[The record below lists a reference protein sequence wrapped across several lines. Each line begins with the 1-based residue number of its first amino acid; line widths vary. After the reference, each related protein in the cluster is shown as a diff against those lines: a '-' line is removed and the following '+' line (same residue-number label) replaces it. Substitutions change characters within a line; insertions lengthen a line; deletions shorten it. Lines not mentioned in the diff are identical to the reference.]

1 MKLSI
6 EKQKNIS
13 RVYKDEDEAD
23 KIPEGLETVDR
34 LIIESTKVMVPKAKQ
49 DILRGTGTIE
59 LLIKITHTF
68 AQANLKE
75 KSYDKIHKFVAEILV
90 FLSYAIYKNQEN
102 QNMTLKELPLLNELI
117 FSTQSSFEGLMLAK
131 SFIHDNKKVL
141 LSESLCRDMIRLMCI
156 IENQISQASKKI
168 MIFNILSEF
177 CQYKGNPIKRNQN
190 TIIMNLID
198 QGENKITKKL
208 SVINYKTI
216 FANFS
221 NKMDSLEF
229 AKNATPIICLPLDIK
244 LILSVITLLNK
255 CNEGDNNYVANISIT
270 TITLE
275 SVNIWMKAFLP
286 VPIKLIILRYIY
298 NAYLGEGLA
307 LSDADKLD
315 LLILFKSLSSDLE
328 NIEDLNILGAE
339 SSKDY
344 LLVTH
349 DNFIRA
355 TDNDQDYIGLFLDS
369 CKKLFIMA
377 MLHSEEKS
385 IARESEAFSSTINS
399 VLNNLAPSSMRDLNR
414 QKMEDFTALINE
426 NYVRLFDAAYKKRKS
441 GMGMAMT
448 IKTFK
453 SGNLGI
459 GTDLYGMEKS
469 MNEFRSNSTFEV
481 FNYLLKKYNESS
493 YFKHD
498 TDSELN
504 HLMELIRDAEKN
516 KELMQGTMPLSIH
529 TLCKCIIEYL
539 IIAEEDSSESQQRC
553 RTCSPRHSHPKQ
565 NSRDLQN

>member
-1 MKLSI
+1 MLSI
-6 EKQKNIS
+6 EKQINTS
-13 RVYKDEDEAD
+13 RVYKAEEDND
-23 KIPEGLETVDR
+23 LLPEGLETVDR
-34 LIIESTKVMVPKAKQ
+34 LLIENTKLVVPKPKQ
-49 DILRGTGTIE
+49 DIVRGTGTIE

-75 KSYDKIHKFVAEILV
+75 KSYDKIHKFVSEVLV
-90 FLSYAIYKNQEN
+90 FLSFAIFKNQEN

-117 FSTQSSFEGLMLAK
+117 FSSQATFEGLILAK
-131 SFIHDNKKVL
+131 SFIHDNKKIL
-141 LSESLCRDMIRLMCI
+141 LSENLCRDMIRLLCI
-156 IENQISQASKKI
+156 IENQCSQASKKI

-229 AKNATPIICLPLDIK
+229 SKDSIPIISLPLDIK
-244 LILSVITLLNK
+244 LILSVINLLNK
-255 CNEGDNNYVANISIT
+255 CNEGDNIYVANISIT

-286 VPIKLIILRYIY
+286 VPIKLIILRYIH
-298 NAYLGEGLA
+298 NAYLVEGLE
-307 LSDADKLD
+307 LSEADKID
-315 LLILFKSLSSDLE
+315 LLQMFKGLSSDLE

-339 SSKDY
+339 SSKEY

-355 TDNDQDYIGLFLDS
+355 ADHDQDYIGLFLDS
-369 CKKLFIMA
+369 CKKLYIMA
-377 MLHSEEKS
+377 MLHSEEKA
-385 IARESEAFSSTINS
+385 IARESESFSATINS
-399 VLNNLAPSSMRDLNR
+399 VLNNLAPSSMRETNRHKLEDL
-414 QKMEDFTALINE
+414 TALINE
-426 NYVRLFDAAYKKRKS
+426 NFIRQFDAAYKKRKS

-453 SGNLGI
+453 SGNAGI
-459 GTDLYGMEKS
+459 GSEIYGIEKS
-469 MNEFRSNSTFEV
+469 LNEFRSNSTFEV
-481 FNYLLKKYNESS
+481 FNYLLKKYTESS
-493 YFKHD
+493 YFRHD

-504 HLMELIRDAEKN
+504 HLMELIRDAEKS
-516 KELMQGTMPLSIH
+516 KENIQGTMPLSIYN
-529 TLCKCIIEYL
+529 LCKCIIEYL
-539 IIAEEDSSESQQRC
+539 IIAEEESGENQQRC
-553 RTCSPRHSHPKQ
+553 KISLSRSSHS
-565 NSRDLQN
+565 L